1 MTHRHDTTTFSQLVY
16 IFQTT
21 DIFNCTKWE
30 QNLGTFRVKYA
41 NDSAVQPFQKDER

>member
-21 DIFNCTKWE
+21 DVFNCTKCE
-30 QNLGTFRVKYA
+30 QILGTFLVKYA
-41 NDSAVQPFQKDER
+41 NDSAVQPFEKDER